1 MSLLMKVQPV
11 DSVRTFIR
19 FSILDGGVS
28 RNSVVA
34 LNALVLDPPNSLLD
48 GELVQEIVSSGIT
61 AAKDTDVSLIRVTL
75 MSGFHFRIWDSAS
88 RKDIN
93 KYRDFGG
100 FLRLTLHLSSPR

>member
-19 FSILDGGVS
+19 FSILDGVVS

-48 GELVQEIVSSGIT
+48 GELVQEIVSTGIT
-61 AAKDTDVSLIRVTL
+61 TAKDTDVK
-75 MSGFHFRIWDSAS
+75 SGWSEANVRISFP
-88 RKDIN
+88 N
-93 KYRDFGG
+93 LG
-100 FLRLTLHLSSPR
+100 FCFSERY

>member
-1 MSLLMKVQPV
+1 MKVQPA

-61 AAKDTDVSLIRVTL
+61 AAKDTDVSPIRVTL
-75 MSGFHFRIWDSAS
+75 ILGFHFRVGDTAS
-88 RKDIN
+88 GEVIN
-93 KYRDFGG
+93 KSRYFSG
-100 FLRLTLHLSSPR
+100 FFRLTLHLSSPR